1 MNRLGQIYC
10 VERKTGVIVG
20 MNALEQLLQELNT
33 PGRPVIIKNGS
44 QLQINPA
51 IAQGGKVQIGPLP
64 VAAAAV
70 PLAAAPLAAAPLA
83 AAPLAAAPLAAPI
96 PPSAGMVR
104 VAAALQARQQQ
115 AAAAPQPVA
124 AAATGAPPPPPQPVA
139 VPATGAPPPPPQPVA
154 AAATAA
160 PQLLA
165 AAPQPVA
172 AAAAPQPVAAAAA
185 PQPVAAVGAAGVG
198 LLPQVPVPQPVAA
211 APQPVAAAP
220 QPVAAAPQPAA
231 EPQTDFNIRVAAYAA
246 LPVKEQNLQDKENNL
261 IAQAE
266 QIRNDAIQNMREL
279 TAKHGVGSQVAKDA
293 LRNSE
298 RINREFLEYHDKI
311 LREREERV
319 AKIQAAPKKTGWF
332 WGGRKTG
339 RKRRLTRHRRS
350 RRR

>member
-139 VPATGAPPPPPQPVA
+139 

-160 PQLLA
+160 PQLLAAAPQPVAAAAAPQPVAAA

-198 LLPQVPVPQPVAA
+198 LLPQVPV
-211 APQPVAAAP
+211 P

>member
-1 MNRLGQIYC
+1 
-10 VERKTGVIVG
+10 

-185 PQPVAAVGAAGVG
+185 PQPVAAAAAPQPVAAAAAPQPVAAVGAAGVG
-198 LLPQVPVPQPVAA
+198 LLPQVPV
-211 APQPVAAAP
+211 P